1 MFDMR
6 QHVDVPTHRHGGTLD
21 LVMTFADYELQQVS
35 VDPGCILSDH
45 KVVTCQIPVTVG
57 QEEVAERIVRG
68 WRRVDHGVLRR
79 TLQDSPLCHPV
90 TENVIVDELFA
101 VYDSVLCDIADR
113 IAPQHSICR
122 RSGRLAPWF
131 DARCRQARGTPR
143 MSTSGAPLPG
153 FRCG

>member
-68 WRRVDHGVLRR
+68 WRRVDRGVLRR

-90 TENVIVDELFA
+90 PENVTVDELLRSTTAFCVTLLIASYHNTASA
-101 VYDSVLCDIADR
+101 VV
-113 IAPQHSICR
+113 Q
-122 RSGRLAPWF
+122 GV
-131 DARCRQARGTPR
+131 
-143 MSTSGAPLPG
+143 
-153 FRCG
+153 